1 LGGARDPTRF
11 GDYIARDNPIRA
23 LSFVELETRCKAFLA
38 APLAY
43 PLVPRYESNGIHR
56 MAHGNYLVFYSVGPD
71 VVTIIHVLSPAMN
84 VEAFLFP
91 EG

>member
-1 LGGARDPTRF
+1 
-11 GDYIARDNPIRA
+11 
-23 LSFVELETRCKAFLA
+23 
-38 APLAY
+38 
-43 PLVPRYESNGIHR
+43 